1 MQEHPDRQRQAAD
14 DEERLDGV
22 RPSGGLLSRLH
33 FLGGR
38 FGLLIVGVVVLSAL
52 IYLVVSA
59 DGFVRNTELK
69 KEKEKLEAEIEALE
83 DENRVL
89 RQKLERLQTD
99 PGYVEDEARK
109 KLRLIRPGE
118 TIYRLSEEPDVSD
131 QRPPVAPPTIP

>member
-1 MQEHPDRQRQAAD
+1 MQEHPDHQGQASD
-14 DEERLDGV
+14 DDERLDGS
-22 RPSGGLLSRLH
+22 RPSGGLFSRLH

-38 FGLLIVGVVVLSAL
+38 FGLLIVGVAVLSAL
-52 IYLVVSA
+52 IYLVISA

-118 TIYRLSEEPDVSD
+118 TIYRLSEEPDISD
-131 QRPPVAPPTIP
+131 QRPPVAPPIIP